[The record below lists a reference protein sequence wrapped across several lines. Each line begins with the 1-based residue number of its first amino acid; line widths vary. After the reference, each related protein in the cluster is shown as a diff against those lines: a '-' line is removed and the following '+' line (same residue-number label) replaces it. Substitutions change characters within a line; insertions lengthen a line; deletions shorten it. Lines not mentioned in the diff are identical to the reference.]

1 MTCPRCLAEFEPDHL
16 GLANALRPGLCPE
29 CGVQLV
35 HSVSGLMKIS
45 AVMIASGG
53 EQGFYRSVQDVPEPL
68 RTQLV
73 EITNSSNSGTIVIA
87 DRAGKEQITQV
98 MARRENARDR
108 ALAANELPVKA
119 ARRFLD
125 FAFLGVPGILW
136 AGAALLL
143 AAIGII
149 AAVFL
154 THW

>member
-1 MTCPRCLAEFEPDHL
+1 
-16 GLANALRPGLCPE
+16 
-29 CGVQLV
+29 
-35 HSVSGLMKIS
+35 MKIS